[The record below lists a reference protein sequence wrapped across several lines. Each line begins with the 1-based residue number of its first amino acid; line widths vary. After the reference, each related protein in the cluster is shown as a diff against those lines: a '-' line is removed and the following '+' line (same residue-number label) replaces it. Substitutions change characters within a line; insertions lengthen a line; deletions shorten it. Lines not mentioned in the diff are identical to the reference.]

1 MGHWACTRRAPL
13 GNQTP
18 ITPSNI
24 YFLDNRFHP
33 LATSQKVC
41 DAWRKQSEQMA
52 SWRSSV
58 RWLMHVRMRV
68 SASSSWRRSSNAT
81 SHLWRVSKAASVVS
95 TWWNLQ
101 FWRGSLALTKMK
113 SCRLSKPPRS
123 PTTRFENKEFWGAPY
138 WTFSCE
144 VSSFKEEYQPTST
157 NCVMLCR
164 RGLETRCRDCS
175 AIVQEVSKQWTM
187 IKVKA
192 SRSPI

>member
-1 MGHWACTRRAPL
+1 MMGDWVCIRLAAH

-18 ITPSNI
+18 VTPSNI

-41 DAWRKQSEQMA
+41 DAWQRQSEQMA

-81 SHLWRVSKAASVVS
+81 SRLWHVSKAASVVS
-95 TWWNLQ
+95 TSWSLQ
-101 FWRGSLALTKMK
+101 FWRGLSALIKMK

-123 PTTRFENKEFWGAPY
+123 PTTGYEANELLR
-138 WTFSCE
+138 
-144 VSSFKEEYQPTST
+144 
-157 NCVMLCR
+157 
-164 RGLETRCRDCS
+164 TR
-175 AIVQEVSKQWTM
+175 K
-187 IKVKA
+187 
-192 SRSPI
+192 PIFPV

>member
-1 MGHWACTRRAPL
+1 MGDWVCIRLARL

-58 RWLMHVRMRV
+58 RWLMHARTLV
-68 SASSSWRRSSNAT
+68 SASNSWRRSSFAP
-81 SHLWRVSKAASVVS
+81 SHLWHVSKAASAES
-95 TWWNLQ
+95 TLWNLQ

-123 PTTRFENKEFWGAPY
+123 PTTRFESKEIFGANRFGCPLVRSA
-138 WTFSCE
+138 TSRK
-144 VSSFKEEYQPTST
+144 SS
-157 NCVMLCR
+157 
-164 RGLETRCRDCS
+164 
-175 AIVQEVSKQWTM
+175 
-187 IKVKA
+187 
-192 SRSPI
+192 